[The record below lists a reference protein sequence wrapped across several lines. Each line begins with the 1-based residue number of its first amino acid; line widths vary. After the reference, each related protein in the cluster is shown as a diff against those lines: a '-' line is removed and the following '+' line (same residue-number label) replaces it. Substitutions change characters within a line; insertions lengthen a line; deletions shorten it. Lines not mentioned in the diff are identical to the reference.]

1 MWLARDSE
9 GGLLLFI
16 SKPVKKQITIN
27 PDFPKYRKTI
37 TTWEIPGDTYGYMPI
52 PKPFDTYI
60 WVDFDNSPI
69 YVTLKPEQV

>member
-9 GGLLLFI
+9 GGLMLFI
-16 SKPVKKQITIN
+16 SKPVKKTITIN

-37 TTWEIPGDTYGYMPI
+37 TSWEIPGDKYGYMPI
-52 PKPFDTYI
+52 PKQFDTYI
-60 WVDFDNSPI
+60 WVHFDNSPI